1 MFDFCHNKRY
11 NFYCIFLGGVI
22 IMIIK
27 KLAISVLSLLFFIP
41 FLSNTVF
48 ANQINVRVY
57 NCGFGKIKLVLRDD
71 NGLLFYND
79 FERYSPYFEEIMQLN
94 GTTIQDEESV
104 SAILSEANQLSQATH
119 NFNIATMCP
128 EECSQE
134 ELDSI
139 GSISGLLKKK
149 AGLLENLISRLSQN
163 FK

>member
-11 NFYCIFLGGVI
+11 NFYYIFLGGII

-27 KLAISVLSLLFFIP
+27 KLAISFLSLLFFIP

-71 NGLLFYND
+71 NGFLFYND
-79 FERYSPYFEEIMQLN
+79 FEQYSPYFEEIMQLN
-94 GTTIQDEESV
+94 GATIQDEERV
-104 SAILSEANQLSQATH
+104 SAILSEASQLSQTTH

-134 ELDSI
+134 ELDSL
-139 GSISGLLKKK
+139 GSISSLLKKK
-149 AGLLENLISRLSQN
+149 AGLLEDLIRRLSQN
-163 FK
+163 